1 MGIIFDLDGV
11 IVDTAKFHFQAWKRL
26 ANELGFDFD
35 EIQNEKLKGVSRR
48 DSLELILGWGGIELS
63 EEDKQRWM
71 NQKNDWYL
79 EFVDDMD
86 QNEIM
91 EGVTPLLAELKFQ
104 KVPVALGSA
113 SKNSERILKQLD
125 LIDFFD
131 FIIDGNKVKKGK
143 PHPETFLLG
152 AKALGLK
159 PENIV
164 VFEDSEKGVKAAKTG
179 GFKAIGIGSST
190 NLYEADYVVPGFANI
205 SYNTIFE
212 LYKRLS

>member
-48 DSLELILGWGGIELS
+48 DSLELILGWGGVELS
-63 EEDKQRWM
+63 EEEKQKWM
-71 NQKNDWYL
+71 TQKNDWYL
-79 EFVDDMD
+79 EFVDAMD

-104 KVPVALGSA
+104 KIPVALGSA

-190 NLYEADYVVPGFANI
+190 NLYEADYVLPGFANI